1 MTNNQAKSLKPG
13 AKVSI
18 TFGGFDP
25 ITIKGTFEHL
35 VMNPSG
41 LAVKARWTTHGGQV
55 ILQAWDAQFV
65 DLG

>member
-13 AKVSI
+13 AKLSI
-18 TFGGFDP
+18 TFGVFDP
-25 ITIKGTFEHL
+25 ITISGTFENL

-41 LAVKARWTTHGGQV
+41 LAVKGVWTTQTGQV
-55 ILQAWDAQFV
+55 ILQAWGAQFV